1 MFSWLVSNILNCCVH
16 EGDHVGHRVDDI
28 NPVTDDGEPLR
39 VEVSDHEHRIQSML
53 RAIGGHRKEEPGEK
67 VFMAILRKKKVGES
81 LGLTVD
87 FADERC
93 GHVTKVSIDTRTP
106 VAFYNDAA
114 PASRRIKPGDFLLS
128 VNGISADCLPEGKPI
143 AAAFKEQFHHDTI
156 QLLVSR
162 PVELAVKVDRR
173 GLPLGLDL
181 SYSRTGKS
189 LVVEQILEGAVEA
202 DFPEVQPFDHIV
214 SVNGVEGGYKVLT
227 QAILDTSDVV
237 TIKVTRPHRVD
248 EEGHRIG
255 TWC

>member
-1 MFSWLVSNILNCCVH
+1 MFSFCCH
-16 EGDHVGHRVDDI
+16 DGDYEGNRVDEI
-28 NPVTDDGEPLR
+28 NPVTDDEEPLR
-39 VEVSDHEHRIQSML
+39 VEVSAHEHRIQSML
-53 RAIGGHRKEEPGEK
+53 RAIGGKIGGKDEPGEK
-67 VFMAILRKKKVGES
+67 VFTAILRKKKVGES

-87 FADERC
+87 FADERY

-106 VAFYNDAA
+106 VAFYNDTA

-128 VNGISADCLPEGKPI
+128 VNGISADCLPEGKAI
-143 AAAFKEQFHHDTI
+143 ASAFKEQFHHDTI

-162 PVELAVKVDRR
+162 PIELAVKVDRR

-237 TIKVTRPHRVD
+237 TIKVTRPHRLD
-248 EEGHRIG
+248 EEGRVLFP
-255 TWC
+255 C

>member
-1 MFSWLVSNILNCCVH
+1 MFSFCCH
-16 EGDHVGHRVDDI
+16 EGEHEGHRPDEIYPLANDA
-28 NPVTDDGEPLR
+28 EPLR
-39 VEVSDHEHRIQSML
+39 VEVSKHEHRIQSML
-53 RAIGGHRKEEPGEK
+53 RAIGGHRRDEPGEK
-67 VFMAILRKKKVGES
+67 VFTAVLRKKKAGES

-87 FADERC
+87 FADERH

-128 VNGISADCLPEGKPI
+128 VNGISADCLPEDKSI
-143 AAAFKEQFHHDTI
+143 SYAFKEQFQHDTI

-162 PVELAVKVDRR
+162 PLELAVKVDRR
-173 GLPLGLDL
+173 GQPLGLDL

-237 TIKVTRPHRVD
+237 TIKVTRPHRPD
-248 EEGHRIG
+248 EGGRVAG
-255 TWC
+255 KWC